1 VRSLGIPALQGGEVQ
16 KPVLIVDVIKAI
28 TLKTPVAGSM
38 HYETD
43 MTPAANGC
51 PYGDQQIPVAT
62 RNGGSSAGHL
72 SKFHVTSGNEYS
84 LESLLVF

>member
-1 VRSLGIPALQGGEVQ
+1 
-16 KPVLIVDVIKAI
+16 LIVDVIKAI

-51 PYGDQQIPVAT
+51 PYGDQQIPCGNMEW
-62 RNGGSSAGHL
+62 RFFRWHL

-84 LESLLVF
+84 LESLLVS